1 MHFAYITLL
10 WVFYCV
16 NCLMLQETG
25 RVTMLPV
32 NMCVGQATLGSRVN
46 ILVLLEHTD

>member
-1 MHFAYITLL
+1 MHFACITFL

-16 NCLMLQETG
+16 NILVLQETG
-25 RVTMLPV
+25 HVTMLLV